1 MSKFTILGAT
11 GFIGSRLV
19 RDLGAR
25 GESCLTPGRDDP
37 ALFEQH
43 LGHVIDCIGINDFM
57 ERPHAAIEAHAAHLI
72 DILERSRFDSFLYLS
87 STRVYRHVAGTG
99 EDVLPA
105 VDPAAD
111 WELFNLTK
119 LLGEALCLGDPRPD
133 VRVARLSNVYG
144 ADQLFEPVFLPTLI
158 REALGEGTV
167 SLTVSLD
174 SAKDYV
180 TVGDVVDLLPQI
192 AVSGRDR
199 LYNVAAGRNVSN
211 REITDILARLT
222 DCRIEVADGSP
233 DAVFPPIRIDRVREE
248 FDFEPAALLDA
259 LPLMVE
265 DARARLAAG
274 PSAASA

>member
-57 ERPHAAIEAHAAHLI
+57 ERPRAAIEAHAAHLI

-105 VDPAAD
+105 IDPAAD

-119 LLGEALCLGDPRPD
+119 LLGESLCLGDPRPD

-158 REALGEGTV
+158 REALGEGKI

-180 TVGDVVDLLPQI
+180 TVGDVVELLPRI
-192 AVSGRDR
+192 ATDGRDR

-211 REITDILARLT
+211 REITELLARLT
-222 DCRIEVADGSP
+222 DCRIEVAEGSP
-233 DAVFPPIRIDRVREE
+233 DAIFPPIRIDRVRQE
-248 FDFEPAALLDA
+248 FDFEPAALVDA

-274 PSAASA
+274 PSAVRA